1 MKIHIKTTIS
11 IPGIPTEMEMESGTL
26 RDVLNSLLGNSY
38 FAREVVDQR
47 TGELAFDGLFQ
58 ILLNDVRYHSLPDGL
73 DTKLRDGDTLALT
86 LILLGGG

>member
-1 MKIHIKTTIS
+1 
-11 IPGIPTEMEMESGTL
+11 MEMEPSTL

-73 DTKLRDGDTLALT
+73 DTELRDGDTLALT